1 MWFLYDF
8 QVFLLMKSW
17 FPGRGVRLAEWKT
30 GWEGLQ
36 TTLYYTPINLSQ
48 AMPRQGSSPQLC
60 TPHCSSSLATSAGFA
75 NTHIHT
81 SLHVHEKS
89 HWNQRGQSG
98 AWCEMFAALK
108 FQELATGGLSSQPRA
123 RSIRVK
129 ENFKKDL
136 LQHINTSGTKQQLT
150 HPAWLEEYE
159 NSIKVLLKYIFL
171 LYLHLTQSS
180 PPDNQDKGSISPAS
194 LGAWRNISPC
204 DAEQKGHLNQPNSA
218 SIRSHLHTLEEPS
231 CWMWYTHYRQIT
243 ICTNN
248 NIRKCN
254 MKQKVIRLSAT
265 YLFDLRPWLAPDFSK
280 SAQINTAV
288 YVQ

>member
-36 TTLYYTPINLSQ
+36 TALYYTPINLSQ
-48 AMPRQGSSPQLC
+48 PMPRQGSSPQLC

-98 AWCEMFAALK
+98 ALCEMFAALK

-123 RSIRVK
+123 RSIRVE

-136 LQHINTSGTKQQLT
+136 LQHINTTGTKQQLT
-150 HPAWLEEYE
+150 HPAWLKEYE
-159 NSIKVLLKYIFL
+159 NSIKVLLKLNIFFCSIYIL
-171 LYLHLTQSS
+171 CKVLPLIT
-180 PPDNQDKGSISPAS
+180 K
-194 LGAWRNISPC
+194 
-204 DAEQKGHLNQPNSA
+204 
-218 SIRSHLHTLEEPS
+218 IRG
-231 CWMWYTHYRQIT
+231 Q
-243 ICTNN
+243 
-248 NIRKCN
+248 
-254 MKQKVIRLSAT
+254 
-265 YLFDLRPWLAPDFSK
+265 
-280 SAQINTAV
+280 SAQPPQELGGTFHHVMLSRKDI
-288 YVQ
+288 